1 VARAVGARP
10 APRGT
15 PPPGAPTATSGG

>member
-10 APRGT
+10 AAGIESFVREAL
-15 PPPGAPTATSGG
+15 GARV